1 MVIKIKYQNDH
12 TEYYLNSFDKIKNYD
27 NVVYINCYENKLT
40 VLPKLPNS
48 LETLICDSNPLIK
61 NLRYINI
68 FIY

>member
-1 MVIKIKYQNDH
+1 MSITIKYQDDD
-12 TEYYLNSFDKIKNYD
+12 TEYKYNSFDKIKNYD
-27 NVVYINCYENKLT
+27 NVVYIDYGLNKLT